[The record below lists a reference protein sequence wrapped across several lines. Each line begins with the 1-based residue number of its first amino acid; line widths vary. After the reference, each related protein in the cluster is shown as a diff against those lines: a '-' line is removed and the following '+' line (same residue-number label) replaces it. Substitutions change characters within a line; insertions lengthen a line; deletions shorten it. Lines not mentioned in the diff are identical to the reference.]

1 MKKARIGDYCRGTIE
16 SHVSSALLIQFHP
29 AICVRTKIFIAE
41 RLSLFVR
48 VLALP
53 QRVVFHHFSPLLHA
67 SRPSLLHAFMV
78 VNALFA
84 KEVGSW
90 GGHLLASQANHLGKL
105 GHLLGSG
112 DGEQLGA
119 VTKLGFHFSLKDC

>member
-1 MKKARIGDYCRGTIE
+1 MKSMA
-16 SHVSSALLIQFHP
+16 
-29 AICVRTKIFIAE
+29 CVRTKIFIAE

-84 KEVGSW
+84 KEVTGRW
-90 GGHLLASQANHLGKL
+90 GHRMDWRHDLGWMDDK
-105 GHLLGSG
+105 
-112 DGEQLGA
+112 
-119 VTKLGFHFSLKDC
+119 KPR